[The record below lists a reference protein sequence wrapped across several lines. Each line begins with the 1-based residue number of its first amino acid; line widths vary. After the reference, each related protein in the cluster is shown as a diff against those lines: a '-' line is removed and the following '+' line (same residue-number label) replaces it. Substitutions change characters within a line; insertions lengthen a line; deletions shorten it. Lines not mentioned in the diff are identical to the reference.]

1 MVICFFND
9 VLVIPNLRAIIGVDR
24 IFVFADW
31 VLKIGKFES
40 VIVIF
45 PIFLN
50 AEKMSFWKSE
60 NLTLVCL
67 CKLKVERNDSL
78 NIILKVPDKNR
89 IRLGQQYGNLFEG
102 EHLKSINRL
111 LEYNLLNDL
120 ALRVHVNKAIII
132 LMQICKEADSV
143 LDSNR
148 KPQNFI
154 KSSLKTDMPLF
165 SLQHGQQKFIIVQ
178 IWN

>member
-1 MVICFFND
+1 MTFGIVSLKFKKIVISTLKPAYHGMVICFFND
-9 VLVIPNLRAIIGVDR
+9 VLVIPNLRAIIGVDW
-24 IFVFADW
+24 IFVFTDW

-89 IRLGQQYGNLFEG
+89 IRLG
-102 EHLKSINRL
+102 
-111 LEYNLLNDL
+111 
-120 ALRVHVNKAIII
+120 
-132 LMQICKEADSV
+132 
-143 LDSNR
+143 
-148 KPQNFI
+148 
-154 KSSLKTDMPLF
+154 
-165 SLQHGQQKFIIVQ
+165 
-178 IWN
+178 